1 MEYENYPRSLTEA
14 RECGAKF
21 YFTGKHCREGHLE
34 LRYTSCAECVVCR
47 RAKSSARHEENKD
60 EILAQM
66 RKYSKE
72 KYHSD
77 EEHRLKILEWQK
89 EYREQN
95 REKRRESHRKY
106 VRNNKE
112 RVKVGAIKY
121 YYKRK
126 KAVNA
131 YSSDELTEFAFSE
144 ARELCNLR
152 KEVTG
157 YDWEVDHVVPLISDK
172 VCGLHK
178 WTNFAVIPASVNRSK
193 RNVYWPDMP

>member
-1 MEYENYPRSLTEA
+1 MDYTEYPKSLSEA
-14 RECGAKF
+14 QRLGEKF
-21 YFTGKHCREGHLE
+21 YFTGKPCKEGHLE
-34 LRYTSCAECVVCR
+34 PRYTSSAECVICR
-47 RAKSSARHEENKD
+47 RAKSMVRHNEKRD
-60 EILAQM
+60 EILEQM
-66 RKYSKE
+66 KIRGKE
-72 KYHSD
+72 KYHGD
-77 EEHRLKILEWQK
+77 EKYRLKILEWQK
-89 EYREQN
+89 QYREKN
-95 REKRRESHRKY
+95 RELRRESQRRY
-106 VRNNKE
+106 VENNKE
-112 RVKVGAIKY
+112 KVKVGAIKY

-157 YDWEVDHVVPLISDK
+157 FDWEVDHVVPLISKK

-193 RNVYWPDMP
+193 QNTYWPDMP

>member
-1 MEYENYPRSLTEA
+1 MDYTEYPKSLSEA
-14 RECGAKF
+14 QRLGEKF
-21 YFTGKHCREGHLE
+21 YFTGKPCKEGHLE
-34 LRYTSCAECVVCR
+34 PRYTSSAECVICR
-47 RAKSSARHEENKD
+47 RAKSTARHNEKRD
-60 EILAQM
+60 EILEQG
-66 RKYSKE
+66 RIRGKE
-72 KYHSD
+72 KYHGD
-77 EEHRLKILEWQK
+77 EKYRLKILEWQK
-89 EYREQN
+89 QYREEN
-95 REKRRESHRKY
+95 RELRRESQRRY
-106 VRNNKE
+106 VENNKE
-112 RVKVGAIKY
+112 KVKVGAIKY

-157 YDWEVDHVVPLISDK
+157 FDWEVDHVVPLISKK

-193 RNVYWPDMP
+193 QNTYWPDMP

>member
-1 MEYENYPRSLTEA
+1 MDYTEYPKSLSEA
-14 RECGAKF
+14 QRLGEKF
-21 YFTGKHCREGHLE
+21 YFTGKPCKEGHLE
-34 LRYTSCAECVVCR
+34 PRYTSSAECVICR
-47 RAKSSARHEENKD
+47 RAKSTARHNEKRD
-60 EILAQM
+60 EILEQG
-66 RKYSKE
+66 RIRGKE
-72 KYHSD
+72 KYHGD
-77 EEHRLKILEWQK
+77 EKYRLKILEWQK
-89 EYREQN
+89 QYREKN
-95 REKRRESHRKY
+95 RELRRESQRRY
-106 VRNNKE
+106 VENNKE
-112 RVKVGAIKY
+112 KVKVGAIKY

-157 YDWEVDHVVPLISDK
+157 FDWEVDHVVPLISKK

-193 RNVYWPDMP
+193 QNTYWPDMP